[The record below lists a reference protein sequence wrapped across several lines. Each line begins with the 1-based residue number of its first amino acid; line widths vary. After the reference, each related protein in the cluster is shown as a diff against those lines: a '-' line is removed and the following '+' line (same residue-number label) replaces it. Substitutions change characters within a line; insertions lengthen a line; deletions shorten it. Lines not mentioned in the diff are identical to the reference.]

1 MHTVKDTR
9 VFVESLN
16 LEQRRALAC
25 ALLLYK
31 VEEDNGERETSA
43 LATRLCEAILLARTV
58 SQMGG
63 WRAT

>member
-1 MHTVKDTR
+1 MHTVRDAR

-16 LEQRRALAC
+16 FEQRRALAC
-25 ALLLYK
+25 ALLIYRI
-31 VEEDNGERETSA
+31 EEGDEERETSA
-43 LATRLCEAILLARTV
+43 LAARLCEAILLARTV